1 MSSKNPYLAKAFLD
15 RAESYF
21 RAYSF
26 NNIKKEL
33 IDQDIV
39 EAFENSYL
47 DIADLIV
54 CGFHSRKKYL
64 ISILAALVN
73 I

>member
-26 NNIKKEL
+26 NNKKEL